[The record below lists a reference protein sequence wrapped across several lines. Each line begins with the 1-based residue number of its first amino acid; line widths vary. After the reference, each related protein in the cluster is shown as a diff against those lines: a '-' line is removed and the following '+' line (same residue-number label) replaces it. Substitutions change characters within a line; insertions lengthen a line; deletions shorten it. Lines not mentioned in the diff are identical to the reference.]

1 MEYVSIKQISEKW
14 GICAR
19 SVGFF
24 EVFRRLPYAVAP
36 TARMVFVRFDAQV
49 VALVQT
55 LCTEGRIE
63 GAQRVGHQWIIPADA
78 PKPKDARVK
87 SGKYIK
93 SKNENGEDIDEQKT
107 I

>member
-19 SVGFF
+19 
-24 EVFRRLPYAVAP
+24 R
-36 TARMVFVRFDAQV
+36 
-49 VALVQT
+49 VQT

-78 PKPKDARVK
+78 PKPNLLQQRRGCGV
-87 SGKYIK
+87 
-93 SKNENGEDIDEQKT
+93 
-107 I
+107 

>member
-19 SVGFF
+19 
-24 EVFRRLPYAVAP
+24 R
-36 TARMVFVRFDAQV
+36 
-49 VALVQT
+49 VQT

-87 SGKYIK
+87 SGKYIW
-93 SKNENGEDIDEQKT
+93 SDLCRIYQKYRRMKMEKV
-107 I
+107 

>member
-19 SVGFF
+19 
-24 EVFRRLPYAVAP
+24 R
-36 TARMVFVRFDAQV
+36 
-49 VALVQT
+49 VQT

-63 GAQRVGHQWIIPADA
+63 GAQRVEHQWIIPADA

-93 SKNENGEDIDEQKT
+93 SKNENGEGIDEQKT

>member
-19 SVGFF
+19 
-24 EVFRRLPYAVAP
+24 R
-36 TARMVFVRFDAQV
+36 
-49 VALVQT
+49 VQT

-93 SKNENGEDIDEQKT
+93 SKNETSLDKGTQRKT
-107 I
+107 TENELPSLTQCTA

>member
-14 GICAR
+14 GVCAR
-19 SVGFF
+19 
-24 EVFRRLPYAVAP
+24 R
-36 TARMVFVRFDAQV
+36 
-49 VALVQT
+49 VQT
-55 LCTEGRIE
+55 LCTEGRIK
-63 GAQRVGHQWIIPADA
+63 GAQRVGHQWII
-78 PKPKDARVK
+78 PKDARVK

>member
-19 SVGFF
+19 
-24 EVFRRLPYAVAP
+24 R
-36 TARMVFVRFDAQV
+36 
-49 VALVQT
+49 VQT

-87 SGKYIK
+87 R
-93 SKNENGEDIDEQKT
+93 ENTLNRRMKMEKI
-107 I
+107 

>member
-19 SVGFF
+19 
-24 EVFRRLPYAVAP
+24 R
-36 TARMVFVRFDAQV
+36 
-49 VALVQT
+49 VQT

-78 PKPKDARVK
+78 PK

>member
-1 MEYVSIKQISEKW
+1 MQDECRPCVQKAASKEH
-14 GICAR
+14 
-19 SVGFF
+19 SVLG
-24 EVFRRLPYAVAP
+24 
-36 TARMVFVRFDAQV
+36 
-49 VALVQT
+49 
-55 LCTEGRIE
+55 
-63 GAQRVGHQWIIPADA
+63 QWIIPADA

>member
-1 MEYVSIKQISEKW
+1 MKESCIDVVSRSAMTADATPVVLSSTERFRFRFMPISEKW

-19 SVGFF
+19 
-24 EVFRRLPYAVAP
+24 R
-36 TARMVFVRFDAQV
+36 
-49 VALVQT
+49 VQT

-63 GAQRVGHQWIIPADA
+63 GAQRVGHQWIIPANA
-78 PKPKDARVK
+78 LKPKDARVK

>member
-1 MEYVSIKQISEKW
+1 MEYLSIREISEKW

-19 SVGFF
+19 
-24 EVFRRLPYAVAP
+24 R
-36 TARMVFVRFDAQV
+36 
-49 VALVQT
+49 VQT

-78 PKPKDARVK
+78 PKPKDARIK

-93 SKNENGEDIDEQKT
+93 HKETEVENR
-107 I
+107 

>member
-19 SVGFF
+19 
-24 EVFRRLPYAVAP
+24 R
-36 TARMVFVRFDAQV
+36 
-49 VALVQT
+49 VQT

-63 GAQRVGHQWIIPADA
+63 GAQWIIPADA

>member
-1 MEYVSIKQISEKW
+1 M
-14 GICAR
+14 G
-19 SVGFF
+19 
-24 EVFRRLPYAVAP
+24 RLCKTSANPMY
-36 TARMVFVRFDAQV
+36 
-49 VALVQT
+49 
-55 LCTEGRIE
+55 GRIK

>member
-1 MEYVSIKQISEKW
+1 
-14 GICAR
+14 
-19 SVGFF
+19 
-24 EVFRRLPYAVAP
+24 
-36 TARMVFVRFDAQV
+36 
-49 VALVQT
+49 VQDE
-55 LCTEGRIE
+55 CRPCVQKAGIE

>member
-19 SVGFF
+19 
-24 EVFRRLPYAVAP
+24 R
-36 TARMVFVRFDAQV
+36 
-49 VALVQT
+49 VQT

-63 GAQRVGHQWIIPADA
+63 GAQRVGHQWIIPADELIDNA
-78 PKPKDARVK
+78 ERGQYEFHI
-87 SGKYIK
+87 GKYTPLIEYIK

>member
-1 MEYVSIKQISEKW
+1 MGHLCKTSADLMY
-14 GICAR
+14 
-19 SVGFF
+19 
-24 EVFRRLPYAVAP
+24 RRPH
-36 TARMVFVRFDAQV
+36 R
-49 VALVQT
+49 
-55 LCTEGRIE
+55 
-63 GAQRVGHQWIIPADA
+63 GAQRVGHQWIIPANA